1 MINVRFIKYLSTPF
15 YADEGISFLDLRFEN
30 DVKMYG
36 TQADF
41 VEAIRTEAFENDV
54 KMYGTQAV
62 KLFQFVLFQF
72 ENDVK
77 MYGTQAYKV
86 RTNWT

>member
-36 TQADF
+36 TQAHH
-41 VEAIRTEAFENDV
+41 RNLLHLLPFENDV
-54 KMYGTQAV
+54 KMYGTQAQNCMRQ
-62 KLFQFVLFQF
+62 LLEMF

-77 MYGTQAYKV
+77 MYGTQAMW
-86 RTNWT
+86 R